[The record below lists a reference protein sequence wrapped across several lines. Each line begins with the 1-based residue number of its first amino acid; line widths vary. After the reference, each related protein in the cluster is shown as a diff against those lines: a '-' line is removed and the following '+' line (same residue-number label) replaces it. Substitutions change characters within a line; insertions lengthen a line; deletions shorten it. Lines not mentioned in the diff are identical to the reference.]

1 MLLFK
6 ILENI
11 LKYIKMTI
19 PNINDRKYYSMIY
32 FYLVILSFAK
42 GFINY

>member
-6 ILENI
+6 ILENV

-19 PNINDRKYYSMIY
+19 PNINDRKYYSVFY
-32 FYLVILSFAK
+32 F
-42 GFINY
+42 FISSIIIC

>member
-11 LKYIKMTI
+11 LKYIKMAI

-32 FYLVILSFAK
+32 FLLVVLPFVK
-42 GFINY
+42 GFVN